1 MRSEDVILHICP
13 QGAWQAAQAGGEY
26 RADSLD
32 TEGFIHCS
40 QPEQVL
46 AVANRYYRGVPD
58 LVVVWIDP
66 TQVIAEIRWE
76 PALGEVYPHIY
87 GALNTDAVAAISDF
101 ASGEGGIFYRFPEP
115 LSMLWQIEDGDE

>member
-1 MRSEDVILHICP
+1 
-13 QGAWQAAQAGGEY
+13 
-26 RADSLD
+26 LD

-40 QPEQVL
+40 QAEQVL

-58 LVVVWIDP
+58 LVVLWLDP
-66 TQVIAEIRWE
+66 SKVVAEIRWE

-101 ASGEGGIFYRFPEP
+101 ASDEDGIFYRLPGP
-115 LSMLWQIEDGDE
+115 VPTLRQIEDGD